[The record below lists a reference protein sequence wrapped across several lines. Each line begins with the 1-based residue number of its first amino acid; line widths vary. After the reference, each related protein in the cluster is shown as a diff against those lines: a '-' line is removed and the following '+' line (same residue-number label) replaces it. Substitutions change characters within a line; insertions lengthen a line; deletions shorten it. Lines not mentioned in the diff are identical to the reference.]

1 MTKEVNAMEWKKVSK
16 ELADT
21 LEQLLTGYNC
31 VKKPMFGCPVYF
43 INDNMFAGVKA
54 DMVFIRLSENDRAEI
69 AAECDEVSPF
79 EPRPNFFMKEYVN
92 LPESQLGNSEFMS
105 KWLTR
110 SFEYVSSLPVKVNK
124 PKKKK

>member
-1 MTKEVNAMEWKKVSK
+1 MEWKKVSK

-31 VKKPMFGCPVYF
+31 IKKPMFGCPVYF

-54 DMVFIRLSENDRAEI
+54 DMVFIRLSENDKADI
-69 AAECDEVSPF
+69 TAECDEVSQF
-79 EPRPNFFMKEYVN
+79 EPRPDFIMKEYVN
-92 LPESQLGNSEFMS
+92 IPESKIENWEFIS

-110 SFEYVSSLPVKVNK
+110 SYEYVSSLPPKEK
-124 PKKKK
+124 KSKKKK